1 MRHAPDNRRM
11 PKARC
16 TQEAIQTAVELKKRG
31 VMDKDIAAALLVR
44 PDTFSKWINH
54 PVSDNQRQ
62 LSQELKRVETD
73 YKASLLTII
82 YNAGV
87 NGQWQAAAWMLER
100 KYPEEYARRERS
112 TIDAKVQQVP
122 QVVDDL

>member
-1 MRHAPDNRRM
+1 M

>member
-1 MRHAPDNRRM
+1 MA
-11 PKARC
+11 KARC
-16 TQEAIQTAVELKKRG
+16 TKEAIEKAVELKKRG
-31 VMDKDIAAALLVR
+31 ALDKDIAAALLVR

-54 PVSDNQRQ
+54 PKSDMQRQ
-62 LSQELKRVETD
+62 LGQALKRVEAD

-87 NGQWQAAAWMLER
+87 NGQWQAAAWILER
-100 KYPEEYARRERS
+100 KYPDEYARRERS
-112 TIDAKVQQVP
+112 TVEAKVEQVP